1 VSWFLAFVGFAM
13 LIMLHEAGHFAA
25 AKAVG
30 MRVERF
36 SLFFPPFIWRHQ
48 GKGETEYTVGIIPAG
63 GYVKI
68 TGMNPD
74 QALPED
80 VRDRAYHAQPVWK
93 RVVVIAAGPLV
104 NVVVA
109 LLLLFLFYSQ
119 IGVLTGAEVD
129 RIDKSYPAAK
139 VLEPGDRIVAVDGTP
154 VNMNT
159 LDARREI
166 TERIASHTC
175 AQDIPTKGC
184 RAKEPATLA
193 VERDGVRRTFQVTPI
208 YDPDA
213 LPFEEGGKKGRMR
226 LGFGYAQTEPRE
238 TLPVGEAFTESLDRG
253 WYVTWETIKLPAR
266 LVDAEKREEV
276 SSVVG
281 GYEVTRQTILE
292 RVPDVVIVL
301 AVISLSLAIIN
312 LFPFLPLDGGH
323 IFWAVV
329 EKVRRRPVP
338 LAVMERASVIG
349 FLLVIGVFL
358 IGLSND
364 IDRLT
369 GEGFQVR

>member
-1 VSWFLAFVGFAM
+1 VSWLLAFAGFAA
-13 LIMLHEAGHFAA
+13 LIMFHEAGHFAA

-36 SLFFPPFIWRHQ
+36 SLFFPPFIWRRQ
-48 GKGETEYTVGIIPAG
+48 GKGETEYTLGVIPLG

-74 QALPED
+74 HELPEE

-93 RVVVIAAGPLV
+93 RIVVIAAGPLV
-104 NVVVA
+104 NVIIAIV
-109 LLLLFLFYSQ
+109 LLFVFYWQVGDLSRAQ
-119 IGVLTGAEVD
+119 VD
-129 RIDKSYPAAK
+129 AIDKSYPAAAA
-139 VLEPGDRIVAVDGTP
+139 LEPGDRILRVDGSP
-154 VNMNT
+154 VNIDTNEG
-159 LDARREI
+159 REQI
-166 TERIASHTC
+166 TRIVNSHSC
-175 AQDIPTKGC
+175 AQEPPVKGC
-184 RAKEPATLA
+184 RATEPASLV
-193 VERDGVRRTFQVTPI
+193 VERDGEQRTVSVRPI
-208 YDPDA
+208 YDPEAAA
-213 LPFEEGGKKGRMR
+213 LDEGAPKGRMR
-226 LGFGYAQTEPRE
+226 LGFGYRQTGPRE
-238 TLPVGEAFTESLDRG
+238 TLGASEALDAG
-253 WYVTWETIKLPAR
+253 LDSFWFVTVETVKLPAR
-266 LVDAEKREEV
+266 LFDAEKRKEV

-281 GYEVTRQTILE
+281 GYEVTRQTILS
-292 RVPDVVIVL
+292 RVADVLKVM

-329 EKVRRRPVP
+329 EKIRRRPVP

-349 FLLVIGVFL
+349 FLLVIGVFI

-364 IDRLT
+364 IERLS